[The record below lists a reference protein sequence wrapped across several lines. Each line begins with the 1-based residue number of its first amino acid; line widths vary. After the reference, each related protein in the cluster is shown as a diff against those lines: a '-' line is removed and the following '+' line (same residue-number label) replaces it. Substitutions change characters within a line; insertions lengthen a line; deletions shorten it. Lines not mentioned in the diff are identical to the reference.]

1 MREGGA
7 VQTDGSDGR
16 SAWLEQNEGWTEVRD
31 EFREEGGQSHTGRAS
46 ELWHGVW
53 ILFWLIGWL
62 REECSNPICVLEK
75 TFQQLCGEW
84 SVAG

>member
-7 VQTDGSDGR
+7 VRTDGSDGCCSDRWRDGSDRR
-16 SAWLEQNEGWTEVRD
+16 SAWLEQSEGWTEVRD

-53 ILFWLIGWL
+53 ILFWLIGW
-62 REECSNPICVLEK
+62 
-75 TFQQLCGEW
+75 
-84 SVAG
+84 